1 MKKLVILCL
10 VVLIIQSCSFKQKY
24 NRYQYS
30 DNKSFD
36 TLSFQ
41 THDCSQM
48 VTHYLNYED
57 TIKRVYLGVD
67 STIFPINNRRHFE
80 DSLAWSTKDNITK
93 CDIRD
98 NRNGYIFRVWFDF
111 TKYQLDSIYNPQFY
125 SRFR

>member
-1 MKKLVILCL
+1 
-10 VVLIIQSCSFKQKY
+10 
-24 NRYQYS
+24 
-30 DNKSFD
+30 
-36 TLSFQ
+36 
-41 THDCSQM
+41 M